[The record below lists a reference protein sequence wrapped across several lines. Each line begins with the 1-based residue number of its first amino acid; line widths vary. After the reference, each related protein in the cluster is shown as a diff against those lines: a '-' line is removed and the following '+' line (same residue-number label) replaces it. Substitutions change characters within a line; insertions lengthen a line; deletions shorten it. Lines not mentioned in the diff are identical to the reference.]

1 MNYKCLETGIRD
13 NTWVLVLVGCW
24 KQFVFDT
31 GKEECFMIH
40 TATVWWYDCS
50 QAWHILL
57 DAVRVTKFSERH
69 KFDATHYII
78 VSISLLLHLIFF
90 NKVLCG
96 NEVEGVH
103 RLGTLAHRNPEFRS
117 ISDNGWALNSLCR
130 YWPCD
135 GMLPHPQTSVQCVT
149 ERESSSPLTKTAEDK
164 IKYSWK
170 INRRKKQR

>member
-1 MNYKCLETGIRD
+1 MLWFIQLLYDG
-13 NTWVLVLVGCW
+13 
-24 KQFVFDT
+24 
-31 GKEECFMIH
+31 MIILRGTCPDH
-40 TATVWWYDCS
+40 
-50 QAWHILL
+50 HILL
-57 DAVRVTKFSERH
+57 DVPILTKLFERH
-69 KFDATHYII
+69 KIWSY
-78 VSISLLLHLIFF
+78 SLRNCLHSTVTSSLIFLK
-90 NKVLCG
+90 KVLCG

-117 ISDNGWALNSLCR
+117 ISDNGWALNSSCR

-149 ERESSSPLTKTAEDK
+149 ETQSSSPLTKTAEDK